1 MKKKTIK
8 RIRKFTSDRD
18 WNKYHTPNA
27 LAKTIAVESA
37 ELLECFQW
45 SEDFKIENA
54 LSD

>member
-45 SEDFKIENA
+45 S
-54 LSD
+54 